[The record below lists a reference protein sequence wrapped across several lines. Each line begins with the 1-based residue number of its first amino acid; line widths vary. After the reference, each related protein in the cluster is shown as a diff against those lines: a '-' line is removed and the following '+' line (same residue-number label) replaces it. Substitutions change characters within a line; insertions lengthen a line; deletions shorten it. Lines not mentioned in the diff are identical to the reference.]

1 VVRRAI
7 GALYQTHVYYVQLIL
22 QASAVAAVVRKL
34 ISIGILIL
42 ISARRVPRD
51 RVSVITSARALAIRI
66 SICYLALVLI
76 TSAKMSVGHLPGV
89 SGERNLSVLSLLMC
103 WSKLE
108 VMVEMLLF

>member
-1 VVRRAI
+1 MVRRAI

-22 QASAVAAVVRKL
+22 QASAVAAVVRRL

-51 RVSVITSARALAIRI
+51 RVSVITAARALAIRI

-89 SGERNLSVLSLLMC
+89 SGERNLSVLFLLMC